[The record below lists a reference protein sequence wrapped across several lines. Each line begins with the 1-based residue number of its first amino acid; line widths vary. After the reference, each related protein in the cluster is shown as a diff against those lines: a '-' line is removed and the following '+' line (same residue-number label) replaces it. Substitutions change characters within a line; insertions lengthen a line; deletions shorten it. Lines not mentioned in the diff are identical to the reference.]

1 MNRRAFLLVAAA
13 SLLPTAL
20 VQAKSNSKKSKR
32 KPVNGT
38 FEAEIIVRSDK
49 AINFRTSK
57 GIAYSANIGSWTT
70 VSAGA
75 KKGTA
80 ADLAVGQLIK
90 VTVKNDRAESVEV
103 TGTKR

>member
-13 SLLPTAL
+13 SLLPTAV
-20 VQAKSNSKKSKR
+20 VQAKSKSKSSKR

-38 FEAEIIVRSDK
+38 FEAEIVTRSDK

-57 GIAYSANIGSWTT
+57 GLAYMASIGSWTS
-70 VSAGA
+70 VSSGA

-103 TGTKR
+103 VGTKR